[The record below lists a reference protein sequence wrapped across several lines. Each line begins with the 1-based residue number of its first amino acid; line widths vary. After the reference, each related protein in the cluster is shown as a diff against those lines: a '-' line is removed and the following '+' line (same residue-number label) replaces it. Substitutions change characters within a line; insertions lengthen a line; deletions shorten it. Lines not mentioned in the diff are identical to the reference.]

1 MLELHVL
8 GTSSARFAHGRAVSG
23 SVVNTPGGTLLV
35 DCGEG
40 MQQRLIDHNRQ
51 LKSSVLQSRTRIA
64 KVRAILLT
72 HGHLDHCW
80 GLLPLL
86 QTMALD
92 GRKDPLLVMGPT
104 TVDALTWAREHPGVP
119 PSEESGVSST
129 DLAILFQQ
137 WQALGSKDESFGFE
151 LDWHLFTLDDDMPAP
166 APVQPIEEVILTVVP
181 TQHGIPACGYQ
192 VTQPTREGRFDRDRA
207 YELRLK
213 RGHISRL
220 ARGEDIVHDGQ
231 ELAAVDFRGP
241 PRPPRSLLISGDT
254 VGGIPAFAGLEVA
267 PDVLLHEATF
277 ANELQEKAT
286 RYNHSTAADAAG
298 HASACGAHVLA
309 LTHYSSRIDDTSE
322 LIDDASGALTGP
334 TVVHACADGELFL
347 IGGDDILPE
356 VEVLSAAGGW
366 EPTRIT

>member
-40 MQQRLIDHNRQ
+40 MQQRLIDHNRE
-51 LKSSVLQSRTRIA
+51 LKSSGLQSRTRMA
-64 KVRAILLT
+64 KMRAILLT

-80 GLLPLL
+80 GLLPML

-92 GRKDPLLVMGPT
+92 GRKEPLLVMGPT
-104 TVDALTWAREHPGVP
+104 SSEALEWVRSNPGIVP
-119 PSEESGVSST
+119 DEASGVSST

-151 LDWHLFTLDDDMPAP
+151 VDWHLFTLDDEMPFA
-166 APVQPIEEVILTVVP
+166 APVQPIEEVNLTVVP
-181 TQHGIPACGYQ
+181 TQHGIPACGWQ
-192 VTQPTREGRFDRDRA
+192 VTQPTREGRFDRERA
-207 YELRLK
+207 DVLGLK
-213 RGHISRL
+213 RGYISRL
-220 ARGEDIVHDGQ
+220 ARGEDITHDGKN
-231 ELAAVDFRGP
+231 LAAVDFRGP
-241 PRPPRSLLISGDT
+241 PRPPRSLLVSGDT
-254 VGGIPAFAGLEVA
+254 LGGVPSFGALEIA

-277 ANELQEKAT
+277 TSELQEKAT
-286 RYNHSTAADAAG
+286 LYHHSTAADAAN

-322 LIDDASGALTGP
+322 LIDDASDALSSP
-334 TVVHACADGELFL
+334 AVVHACSDGELFL
-347 IGGDDILPE
+347 IGGDDTLPE
-356 VEVLSAAGGW
+356 VEVFSAAGGW
-366 EPTRIT
+366 KPTRIT